1 MRIFVTALVAAS
13 ALSTLGMATSAFA
26 AAEGAVLKLQ
36 APSKAP
42 TLIQDGAM
50 WRCNG
55 DACAA
60 PQVKSLP
67 IGRACRKLSAELGAV
82 ATFNYRGEEL
92 DAAGIADCNTVAKP

>member
-13 ALSTLGMATSAFA
+13 ALSTLGLATSAL

-36 APSKAP
+36 APSKVP

-55 DACAA
+55 DVCAA

-67 IGRACRKLSAELGAV
+67 IGRACRKVAAELGAI
-82 ATFNYRGEEL
+82 AAFNYRGQEL
-92 DAAGIADCNTVAKP
+92 DAAALADCNTVAKP

>member
-1 MRIFVTALVAAS
+1 MRIFMTALVAAS
-13 ALSTLGMATSAFA
+13 ALSALGAATSAF
-26 AAEGAVLKLQ
+26 AAEGAVLKLK

-55 DACAA
+55 DVCAA

-67 IGRACRKLSAELGAV
+67 IGRACRKVAAELGAV
-82 ATFNYRGEEL
+82 VSFNYRGQDL
-92 DAAGIADCNTVAKP
+92 DAAGLADCNTVAKS

>member
-13 ALSTLGMATSAFA
+13 ALSTAAF
-26 AAEGAVLKLQ
+26 AAEGAVIKLK
-36 APSKAP
+36 APSKVP
-42 TLIQDGAM
+42 TLIQDGAA

-55 DACAA
+55 DICAA

-67 IGRACRKLSAELGAV
+67 IGRACRKIAAELGAV

-92 DAAGIADCNTVAKP
+92 DAAGITDCNTAAKP

>member
-13 ALSTLGMATSAFA
+13 ALSTGAF
-26 AAEGAVLKLQ
+26 AAEGAVLKLK
-36 APSKAP
+36 APAKAP

-55 DACAA
+55 DVCAA

>member
-13 ALSTLGMATSAFA
+13 ALCTLGMATGAL

-55 DACAA
+55 DVCAA

-67 IGRACRKLSAELGAV
+67 IGRACRKVAAELGAV
-82 ATFNYRGEEL
+82 ATFNYRGQEL
-92 DAAGIADCNTVAKP
+92 DAAGITDCNTAAKP

>member
-13 ALSTLGMATSAFA
+13 ALSTGAF

-50 WRCNG
+50 WRCTG
-55 DACAA
+55 DVCAA

-67 IGRACRKLSAELGAV
+67 IGRACRKVAAELGAV
-82 ATFNYRGEEL
+82 VSFNYRGQDL
-92 DAAGIADCNTVAKP
+92 DAAGLADCNTAAKP

>member
-13 ALSTLGMATSAFA
+13 ALSTGAF

-36 APSKAP
+36 GPAKAP

-55 DACAA
+55 DVCAA

-67 IGRACRKLSAELGAV
+67 IGRACRKVVAELGAV
-82 ATFNYRGEEL
+82 AAFNYRGQEL
-92 DAAGIADCNTVAKP
+92 DAAGITDCNTVAKP

>member
-13 ALSTLGMATSAFA
+13 ALSALGMATSAF

-55 DACAA
+55 DVCAA

-67 IGRACRKLSAELGAV
+67 IGRACRKVAAELGAI
-82 ATFNYRGEEL
+82 AAFNYRGQEL
-92 DAAGIADCNTVAKP
+92 DAAGIADCNTAAKP

>member
-13 ALSTLGMATSAFA
+13 ALSTGAF
-26 AAEGAVLKLQ
+26 AAEGAVLKLK
-36 APSKAP
+36 APAKAP

-55 DACAA
+55 DICAA

-67 IGRACRKLSAELGAV
+67 VGRACRKVAAELGAI

-92 DAAGIADCNTVAKP
+92 DAAGIADCNTAAKP

>member
-13 ALSTLGMATSAFA
+13 ALSTLGLATGAL

-36 APSKAP
+36 APSKTP

-55 DACAA
+55 DVCAA

-67 IGRACRKLSAELGAV
+67 IGRACRKVAAELGAV
-82 ATFNYRGEEL
+82 ASFNYRGQDL
-92 DAAGIADCNTVAKP
+92 DAAGIADCNTAAKP

>member
-1 MRIFVTALVAAS
+1 MRIFMTALIAAS
-13 ALSTLGMATSAFA
+13 ALGMATSAFA
-26 AAEGAVLKLQ
+26 AEGAVLKLK

-55 DACAA
+55 DVCAA

-67 IGRACRKLSAELGAV
+67 IGRACRKVAAELGAIV
-82 ATFNYRGEEL
+82 SFNYRGQDL
-92 DAAGIADCNTVAKP
+92 DSTGLADCNTAAKS

>member
-13 ALSTLGMATSAFA
+13 ALATGAF
-26 AAEGAVLKLQ
+26 AAEGAVLKLK
-36 APSKAP
+36 APAKAP

-55 DACAA
+55 DICNA

-67 IGRACRKLSAELGAV
+67 IGRACRKVAAELGAV
-82 ATFNYRGEEL
+82 TSFNYRGAAL
-92 DAAGIADCNTVAKP
+92 DAAGIADCNTAAKP

>member
-1 MRIFVTALVAAS
+1 MRIFVTALAAAS
-13 ALSTLGMATSAFA
+13 ALSTLGMATSAF

-55 DACAA
+55 DICAA

-67 IGRACRKLSAELGAV
+67 IGRACRKVVAELGAIT
-82 ATFNYRGEEL
+82 TFNYRGQEL
-92 DAAGIADCNTVAKP
+92 DAAGIADCNTAAKP

>member
-1 MRIFVTALVAAS
+1 MRIFLTALVAAS
-13 ALSTLGMATSAFA
+13 ALSTLGLATSAF

-55 DACAA
+55 DVCAA

-67 IGRACRKLSAELGAV
+67 IARACRKVAAELGAV
-82 ATFNYRGEEL
+82 ASFNYRGQDL
-92 DAAGIADCNTVAKP
+92 DAAGIADCNTAAKP

>member
-1 MRIFVTALVAAS
+1 MRIFLTALVAAS

-26 AAEGAVLKLQ
+26 AEGAVLKLK
-36 APSKAP
+36 APAKAP

-55 DACAA
+55 DVCAA

-67 IGRACRKLSAELGAV
+67 IGRACRKVAAELGPV
-82 ATFNYRGEEL
+82 DSFNYRGQEL
-92 DAAGIADCNTVAKP
+92 DAAGIADCNTAAKS